1 MERSDCVAPPER
13 LDLRVWAF
21 QPWQRIQSKLGRSQQ
36 SCLNLRECHT
46 ILFKIFTLKEPI
58 GRVFGRETSEQ
69 VITIQSVIHAI
80 SVDKPQRKHKEGTYG
95 GPERRNQER
104 C

>member
-1 MERSDCVAPPER
+1 MCLSELKKKRQKTSLYTELSIVCNSP
-13 LDLRVWAF
+13 
-21 QPWQRIQSKLGRSQQ
+21 GRGG
-36 SCLNLRECHT
+36 T